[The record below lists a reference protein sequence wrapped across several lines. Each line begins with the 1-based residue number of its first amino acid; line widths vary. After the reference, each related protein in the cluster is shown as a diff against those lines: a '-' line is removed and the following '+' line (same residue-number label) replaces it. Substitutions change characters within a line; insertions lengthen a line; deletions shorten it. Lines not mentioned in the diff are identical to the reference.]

1 MDVNLTT
8 LRQET
13 LILNHSDMQQNQ
25 FRQIIQIGRNVTDI
39 INLPCVDGARKSYTG
54 VLVYQVNT
62 VGVTPKYAREGD
74 FICQDYDGD
83 WHVVENNHQ

>member
-1 MDVNLTT
+1 
-8 LRQET
+8 
-13 LILNHSDMQQNQ
+13 MQQNQ
-25 FRQIIQIGRNVTDI
+25 FRQTIQIGRNVTDI
-39 INLPCVDGARKSYTG
+39 INLPCVDGVRKSYTG

-74 FICQDYDGD
+74 FTCQDYDGD